1 MNAVFFDTPMVGAFL
16 PQGQAGQEIPYR
28 KCLVLAFDD
37 HSECYLV
44 ADWETGQQRW
54 LGVDDV
60 QIDCEKLAK
69 VNGFEGEEE
78 KKGEPCP
85 YCKQIIPEDQDAD

>member
-1 MNAVFFDTPMVGAFL
+1 MNAVFFETPMLGAFL
-16 PQGQAGQEIPYR
+16 KEKPVGQEIPYR

-37 HSECYLV
+37 HSENYLV
-44 ADWETGQQRW
+44 ADWETGQQHW
-54 LGVDDV
+54 LSIDDV

-69 VNGFEGEEE
+69 VNNYEDGE

-85 YCKQIIPEDQDAD
+85 YCKQIIPEEKEDD